1 MLKTDDGY
9 FAAQLTLDGVT
20 YKIRDL
26 TEGERKEWKAIGR
39 KVLDNMRAVENL
51 SIPDEQPTDEQ
62 IDEMSALT
70 DALRDLR
77 VEQVNFVVVAGLVKW
92 SLKADLT
99 RENVEALAPVIKAE
113 LASRIIR
120 ETEMSQTDAD
130 FLALQPKR

>member
-92 SLKADLT
+92 SLKADLIKET
-99 RENVEALAPVIKAE
+99 VESLPPVIKAE

>member
-62 IDEMSALT
+62 IDEMTALT